1 MSKPAAPTP
10 YAWTVLA
17 LMVATT
23 AFNVADRNLMN
34 ILIPPIQQEFG
45 ATDAQMGLLVGV
57 AFAVIHN
64 VANLPIAF
72 FADRGPRSLLI
83 AAGLFLWSGLTAL
96 SGFAQS
102 FFQLLLARM
111 DADFRG
117 FVAYAAVD
125 CGGDIVLSRSA
136 IALRSLVLWRAWD
149 VTPMPK
155 RHFVRFLTDY
165 TRHCLSRPLNLGQ
178 VDLSLAHARRAG

>member
-1 MSKPAAPTP
+1 MIRNTL
-10 YAWTVLA
+10 VLA
-17 LMVATT
+17 LVLVRVAS
-23 AFNVADRNLMN
+23 AQDAASDPV
-34 ILIPPIQQEFG
+34 PPR
-45 ATDAQMGLLVGV
+45 
-57 AFAVIHN
+57 
-64 VANLPIAF
+64 LPA
-72 FADRGPRSLLI
+72 I
-83 AAGLFLWSGLTAL
+83 AAAVERVSKEDVEATIRAL
-96 SGFAQS
+96 AGFGTRHTLSDTRSEARGIGAARRW
-102 FFQLLLARM
+102 LLARM